1 MRTKELK
8 KLVQRLMEAPEYQ
21 NMSFEELSESIG
33 LKKKSERQMLTHV
46 LKELQKKKK
55 IEIISDPNTKKTK
68 DIRATKYI
76 KDVKETKEIKETN
89 ETKDSRK
96 IIGVLQG
103 NQRGFGFVIPD
114 NSIFTEDIFIPEKYL
129 NGALDQDHVWVQLT
143 SQPGEKRPEGEI
155 AEIIERG
162 HKKIIG
168 RYEKGKSFGFVIPD
182 NDRLCKD
189 IFIPERRGK
198 DVVTG
203 DKVVVNILSWSDR
216 GKNPEGEIAEILGN
230 KDEPGIDIL
239 SVLKEY
245 DIPMEFSKS
254 VEKEANLILDKIT
267 EVELEKRRDLRAE
280 VIFTIDGD
288 DAKDYDD
295 AVSIEKKENGHYILG
310 VHIADV
316 SHFVRQGAPL
326 DESALERGTSVY
338 VVDRVVPML
347 PFNLSNTVCSLVP
360 DEDRLTF
367 SCEMEIDK
375 KGKVLDY
382 KIFKSVINS
391 KSRMTYQG
399 VADVLAGK
407 DNPVAKALLPFI
419 DDLQILE
426 ELFDILHTQRRLK
439 RGAINFDFPEAK
451 IYLDDK
457 GFPERIL
464 VEERLVSHRMIEE
477 CMLVCNETVAKH
489 VSKTKVPFLFRNH
502 PQPDAEKLAAF
513 RTFINRYGYKL
524 GSKEDETPTGEDFQK
539 LMKEIE
545 GKSEERVITLL
556 MLRTMQ
562 QAVYQGH
569 NLGHYA
575 LGAKYYTHFTS
586 PIRRYP
592 DLFVHRYLAKTLEGK
607 ISEKTVEYLEDNIEA
622 IGQHASETE
631 RQAEKI
637 EREITKLKMTE
648 YMTAHIGEVFDG
660 RISGVTSFGFFVELA
675 NTVEGLVRLQNM
687 RDDYYVYDP
696 DLHQHIGERTGK
708 FYRLGQ
714 DVSIKVAKADVDL
727 KQIDFELVEKQKKS

>member
-8 KLVQRLMEAPEYQ
+8 KLVQQLMEDPKYRK
-21 NMSFEELSESIG
+21 MPFEELSESIG

-46 LKELQKKKK
+46 LKELEKKKK
-55 IEIISDPNTKKTK
+55 VKTITDTNTSKTK
-68 DIRATKYI
+68 DF
-76 KDVKETKEIKETN
+76 KETKFVKEPKEPK

-114 NSIFTEDIFIPEKYL
+114 NTIFTEDIFIPEKYL

-143 SQPGEKRPEGEI
+143 SQPGEKRPEGEVV
-155 AEIIERG
+155 EIIERG
-162 HKKIIG
+162 HKKLIG

-198 DVVTG
+198 NAVTG
-203 DKVVVNILSWSDR
+203 DKVVVNILSWSDK

-254 VEKEANLILDKIT
+254 VEKEANNIVDKIT
-267 EVELEKRRDLRAE
+267 EADLEKRKDLREE

-316 SHFVRQGAPL
+316 SHFVHHGSPL

-360 DEDRLTF
+360 NEDRLTF

-382 KIFKSVINS
+382 KIFKSVICS

-399 VADVLAGK
+399 VSDVLAGK

-419 DDLQILE
+419 DDLQVLE
-426 ELFDILHTQRRLK
+426 ELFGVLHTQRRLK

-451 IYLDDK
+451 IFLDDK
-457 GFPERIL
+457 GFPAKIE

-477 CMLVCNETVAKH
+477 CMLVANETVAKH
-489 VSKTKVPFLFRNH
+489 VAETKVPFLFRNH
-502 PQPDAEKLAAF
+502 PEPDPEKLAAF

-524 GSKEDETPTGEDFQK
+524 GSKEDAVPKGEDYQK
-539 LMKEIE
+539 LMEDID

-569 NLGHYA
+569 NLGHFA

-592 DLFVHRYLAKTLEGK
+592 DLFVHRYLAKSLHGK
-607 ISEKTVEYLEDNIEA
+607 ISEKTVEYLEKHIED
-622 IGQHASETE
+622 IGQHSSETE

-648 YMTAHIGEVFDG
+648 YMSAHLGETFEG
-660 RISGVTSFGFFVELA
+660 RISGVTSFGFFVELD

-714 DVSIKVAKADVDL
+714 EVCIKVLKTDVDL
-727 KQIDFELVEKQKKS
+727 KQIDFELVEKRKKA

>member
-8 KLVQRLMEAPEYQ
+8 KIVQQLMEDPKYKK
-21 NMSFEELSESIG
+21 MPFEELSESIG
-33 LKKKSERQMLTHV
+33 LRKKSERQMLSHV
-46 LKELQKKKK
+46 LKELEKKKK
-55 IEIISDPNTKKTK
+55 NKKNKMNTDTRVVKKEVITN
-68 DIRATKYI
+68 TCP
-76 KDVKETKEIKETN
+76 VKTN
-89 ETKDSRK
+89 EEAKL
-96 IIGVLQG
+96 IGVLQG
-103 NQRGFGFVIPD
+103 NQRGFGFVILD
-114 NSIFTEDIFIPEKYL
+114 SAIYSEDIFIPEKYL
-129 NGALDQDHVWVQLT
+129 HGALDQDQVWVRVT
-143 SQPGEKRPEGEI
+143 SPPGEKRPEGEVV
-155 AEIIERG
+155 EVIERG

-182 NDRLCKD
+182 NDRICKD
-189 IFIPERRGK
+189 IFVPKRHGK
-198 DVVTG
+198 DAISG
-203 DKVVVNILSWSDR
+203 DKVVVNILSWSDK
-216 GKNPEGEIAEILGN
+216 GKNPEGEIVEILGN
-230 KDEPGIDIL
+230 KDAPGIDIL

-254 VEKEANLILDKIT
+254 VETEANNIVDKIT
-267 EVELEKRRDLRAE
+267 EADLKKRKDLREE

-295 AVSIEKKENGHYILG
+295 AVSIEKTEKDHYILG

-316 SHFVRQGAPL
+316 SHFVRHGSPL
-326 DESALERGTSVY
+326 DESALDRGTSVY

-360 DEDRLTF
+360 NEDRLTF
-367 SCEMEIDK
+367 SCEMEIDQ

-382 KIFKSVINS
+382 KIYKSVINS

-399 VADVLAGK
+399 VSDVLTGI

-419 DDLQILE
+419 DDLQVLE
-426 ELFDILHTQRRLK
+426 ELFGVLHTQRRLK

-451 IYLDDK
+451 IFLDDK
-457 GFPERIL
+457 GFPERIE

-477 CMLVCNETVAKH
+477 CMLVANETVAKH

-502 PQPDAEKLAAF
+502 PEPDCEKLAAF

-524 GSKEDETPTGEDFQK
+524 GSKEDTVPKGEDYQK
-539 LMKEIE
+539 LMEDIE

-569 NLGHYA
+569 NLGHFA

-592 DLFVHRYLAKTLEGK
+592 DLFVHRYLAKTLDGK
-607 ISEKTVEYLEDNIEA
+607 ISEKTVEYLEANIED
-622 IGQHASETE
+622 IGQHSSATE

-648 YMTAHIGEVFDG
+648 YMSAHIGESFEG

-714 DVSIKVAKADVDL
+714 EVCIKVAKTDIDL
-727 KQIDFELVEKQKKS
+727 KQIDFELVEKKKKS

>member
-8 KLVQRLMEAPEYQ
+8 KLVQRLMEDPEYKK
-21 NMSFEELSESIG
+21 MPFEELSESIG
-33 LKKKSERQMLTHV
+33 LKKKSDRQMLTHV
-46 LKELQKKKK
+46 LKELEKKKK
-55 IEIISDPNTKKTK
+55 IEIITDTNTKKTK
-68 DIRATKYI
+68 DIKEVKYVR
-76 KDVKETKEIKETN
+76 DVKEIKEIKEN
-89 ETKDSRK
+89 KENKDSRK

-198 DVVTG
+198 NAVTG

-267 EVELEKRRDLRAE
+267 EVELEKRKDLRVE

-426 ELFDILHTQRRLK
+426 ELFDVLHTQRRLK

-457 GFPERIL
+457 GFPERIS

-502 PQPDAEKLAAF
+502 PQPDTEKLAAF

-524 GSKEDETPTGEDFQK
+524 GSKEDETPTGEDFQT
-539 LMKEIE
+539 LMKDIE

-607 ISEKTVEYLEDNIEA
+607 ISEKTVEYLEANIEA
-622 IGQHASETE
+622 IGVHSSEAE

-714 DVSIKVAKADVDL
+714 DVTIKVAKADVDL
-727 KQIDFELVEKQKKS
+727 KQIDFELVEKQKKL